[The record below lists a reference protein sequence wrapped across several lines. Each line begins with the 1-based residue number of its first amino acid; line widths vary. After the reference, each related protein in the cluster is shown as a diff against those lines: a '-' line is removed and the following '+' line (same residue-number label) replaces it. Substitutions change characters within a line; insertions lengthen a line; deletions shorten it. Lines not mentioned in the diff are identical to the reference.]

1 MGSSQATVPL
11 LLKVDMTNS
20 NIMVDP
26 LTRKGK
32 ALILPSKDMENHQLP
47 VITKEHTTITSKAMI
62 IINTLDHTANN
73 KAMMTSVA
81 IPLTLR
87 SSIKEA
93 MDPQDSL
100 GMVPLPTRD
109 HWAQKAL
116 RVHKTASVGSG
127 KHYLVVQ
134 LVALQA
140 IKLDMVSWVLL
151 VEQFLLM

>member
-20 NIMVDP
+20 NIMVVP

-32 ALILPSKDMENHQLP
+32 ALILPSKDMENHQLL
-47 VITKEHTTITSKAMI
+47 VITKEHTTITSKAMTT
-62 IINTLDHTANN
+62 INRLAHTANN

-87 SSIKEA
+87 NSIKEA
-93 MDPQDSL
+93 M
-100 GMVPLPTRD
+100 VHLPTRD
-109 HWAQKAL
+109 HWAQKAQ
-116 RVHKTASVGSG
+116 RVHKTASVVSG

-140 IKLDMVSWVLL
+140 IKLDMVS
-151 VEQFLLM
+151 